1 MAKYFT
7 GTSTGTRYEVGQQ
20 YKTGDGRVL
29 TAQPDGSFKKEGNFV
44 GYTDQGQAVWDDVGR
59 GSVSRGSSTD
69 ASVEWYASGK
79 DLAQMQAGAVRDNVA
94 GAAGAAGSSVLPAQ
108 SAGSDR
114 DGAVMRVGTTSTLAA
129 MWAAAPRDGSWSGKD
144 DPGQDNL
151 IGGFHWMAN
160 PRWTNAELFE
170 ARYGEVGETLIG
182 LAVLGADLG
191 FNARRLWDAGGKA
204 RVTGALI
211 EAAKPENHY
220 AAIDGF
226 MDWRDQLNAQ
236 VRQQNQN
243 IAAQQAAA
251 DDVGDAWDARMEYQ
265 MIEGM
270 KAGDWTAIPSV
281 VAENER
287 IERQREEAQ
296 HSWINPSWKQV
307 VAGQSGGW

>member
-29 TAQPDGSFKKEGNFV
+29 TAQPDGTFKKEGNFV

-79 DLAQMQAGAVRDNVA
+79 DLAQLQAGAVRDNVA
-94 GAAGAAGSSVLPAQ
+94 GVAGASGSAVLPTQ
-108 SAGSDR
+108 PAGSDR
-114 DGAVMRVGTTSTLAA
+114 DGAVMRVGSTSTLAA

-151 IGGFHWMAN
+151 VGGFHWMAS
-160 PRWTNAELFE
+160 PRWGNAELFE

-182 LAVLGADLG
+182 LAILGADVG
-191 FNARRLWDAGGKA
+191 FNARRLWDAGGRA
-204 RVTGALI
+204 MVEGSIVNAT
-211 EAAKPENHY
+211 KPESVG
-220 AAIDGF
+220 DMLGGF
-226 MDWRDQLNAQ
+226 LDWRDQLNAQ

-243 IAAQQAAA
+243 VAAQQAAA
-251 DDVGDAWDARMEYQ
+251 EDVGDAWDARMQYQ
-265 MIEGM
+265 QREAL
-270 KAGDWTAIPSV
+270 KAGDWTAIP
-281 VAENER
+281 ELQN
-287 IERQREEAQ
+287 
-296 HSWINPSWKQV
+296 NPAYNPAMEQPFQY
-307 VAGQSGGW
+307 GPGWGTWAFQ